1 MGSGCTK
8 CRGKVQ
14 DWCRDSC
21 GCCPC
26 KCCKT
31 AVEVKVQPTII
42 ERKIEKADIPFGYGL
57 LHAGIYK
64 N

>member
-1 MGSGCTK
+1 MGTGCSK
-8 CRGKVQ
+8 RCGKVQ

-31 AVEVKVQPTII
+31 AVVDEVKVQTTIPL
-42 ERKIEKADIPFGYGL
+42 KIEKKEIPFGCII
-57 LHAGIYK
+57 LHAGI
-64 N
+64 